1 MIHVER
7 GDAPDDFVR
16 YAADY
21 WEEFMGKSPRPSAW
35 TKARKRKKMRDYARI
50 LFNAF
55 QGKCALCESK
65 MVHVSPAHIEHYRPK
80 GDKRFVHLMFRWD
93 NWLLSCSVCN
103 TSKGD
108 RFPECEGL
116 PCLIDPTREEPSEHL
131 EFVGVQA
138 ASKTVRGDETV
149 RLVNLSRSELEDQRR
164 TWLLL
169 VDALL
174 LLLKYLA
181 ICFQVFAYEEQ
192 LSHCEPQMNADER
205 RRPVCRTHPR
215 SSAVCE
221 SCFPRK
227 NPGKLYLN
235 FFNKPDRGFNIKF
248 VRQ

>member
-1 MIHVER
+1 
-7 GDAPDDFVR
+7 
-16 YAADY
+16 
-21 WEEFMGKSPRPSAW
+21 
-35 TKARKRKKMRDYARI
+35 MRHYARI

-55 QGKCALCESK
+55 QGKCAFCESK

-164 TWLLL
+164 IWLLL

-174 LLLKYLA
+174 LLLKIPEAREDARMYLIWVIQDA
-181 ICFQVFAYEEQ
+181 ALYTAMTRCY
-192 LSHCEPQMNADER
+192 LSEINPEFVRGQ
-205 RRPVCRTHPR
+205 HPR
-215 SSAVCE
+215 ISLDEPVKQIRRLTE
-221 SCFPRK
+221 HFRDEIRK
-227 NPGKLYLN
+227 RLY
-235 FFNKPDRGFNIKF
+235 
-248 VRQ
+248 